1 MPAPIYTVGPGRL
14 ILRDGLPAFY
24 VERIAPDHLIGLNG
38 ITPEGGTHGGILTPT
53 EADQMARTV
62 AALLTEHA
70 RQAYLAHT
78 NPTGR
83 VAWAVQVSE
92 EDNGP
97 IAVDLIGVPGLDAHI
112 LLRDELQPGA
122 FRKSLL
128 MLLDLFKSIS
138 PNEMKSAR
146 QHRRTISR
154 PVRIPR
160 NRKR

>member
-24 VERIAPDHLIGLNG
+24 VERVQDEIDL
-38 ITPEGGTHGGILTPT
+38 GGPKPVPGSLTPA
-53 EADQMARTV
+53 EADQMARSV